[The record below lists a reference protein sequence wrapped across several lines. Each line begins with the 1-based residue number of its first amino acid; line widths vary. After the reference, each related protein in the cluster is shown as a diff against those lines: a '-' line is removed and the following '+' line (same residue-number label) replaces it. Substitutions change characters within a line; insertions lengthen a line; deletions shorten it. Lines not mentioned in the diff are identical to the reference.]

1 MKTTRY
7 SNFLSASR
15 YDVLKNIL
23 RKHAAECHSAKMDM
37 LAAQSEEKKKWM
49 LFSAKNT
56 PENKKIYKAAL
67 DYKVWKELECT
78 AHETW
83 IKFAKRKLR
92 EIHKKVFRKRPNQT
106 TQQ

>member
-7 SNFLSASR
+7 SNFLSAAR

-23 RKHAAECHSAKMDM
+23 RKHAAECHSAKMEM
-37 LAAQSEEKKKWM
+37 LAAQGEEKKKWV
-49 LFSAKNT
+49 LFSENNT

-67 DYKVWKELECT
+67 DYKFWKELKCA

-83 IKFAKRKLR
+83 IKHAKRKLR
-92 EIHKKVFRKRPNQT
+92 EIHKKTFRKLPNQT
-106 TQQ
+106 KQQ